1 MSTQTGPNAVRGI
14 TRRQVLTTLKKSD
27 GLTADQLSV
36 LLGIT
41 SMAVRKHLSALERDG
56 LIEATVVR
64 RPVGRPVHVYRLSA
78 LADDFFPKHYH
89 LVITD
94 LLSDLLELD
103 GEEKVDLLLARRA
116 ERTRHFLKE
125 RVSKART
132 FEERVEA
139 LAEGMDELGY
149 LAAWERLDDSTYIVR
164 QYNCAIQRVATCFP
178 VVCQY
183 ESESFG
189 EILDADVER
198 CSHILAGDCMCGY
211 LIRSRSRQ
219 AFPAAS
225 PDVIEDQRPQ
235 QAAS

>member
-1 MSTQTGPNAVRGI
+1 MSTQTGPNAVHGI

-56 LIEATVVR
+56 LIESTVVR
-64 RPVGRPVHVYRLSA
+64 RPVGRPVHVYRLSV
-78 LADDFFPKHYH
+78 LAEDFFPKHYH
-89 LVITD
+89 VVITD

-103 GEEKVDLLLARRA
+103 GEQKVELLLARRA
-116 ERTRHFLKE
+116 ERTRHFLAE
-125 RVSKART
+125 RVNKAGT

-149 LAAWERLDDSTYIVR
+149 LAAWERIDDSTYMIR
-164 QYNCAIQRVATCFP
+164 QFNCAIQRVATCFP

-211 LIRSRSRQ
+211 LIRDRKTYQGTARPEAIEEQNRQ
-219 AFPAAS
+219 HAAAS
-225 PDVIEDQRPQ
+225 
-235 QAAS
+235 

>member
-1 MSTQTGPNAVRGI
+1 MSTQTGPNAVHGI

-56 LIEATVVR
+56 LIESTVVR
-64 RPVGRPVHVYRLSA
+64 RPVGRPVHVYRLSS

-94 LLSDLLELD
+94 LLSDLMELD
-103 GEEKVDLLLARRA
+103 GEQKVELLLARRA
-116 ERTRHFLKE
+116 ERTRQFLE
-125 RVSKART
+125 ARVGKAGT

-149 LAAWERLDDSTYIVR
+149 LAAWERIDDSTYIIR
-164 QYNCAIQRVATCFP
+164 QYNCAIQRVANCFP

-183 ESESFG
+183 ESECFG

-198 CSHILAGDCMCGY
+198 CSHILAGDCMCGF
-211 LIRSRSRQ
+211 LIRARQ
-219 AFPAAS
+219 NFQGTTHRDSVEDHADHHVAAS
-225 PDVIEDQRPQ
+225 
-235 QAAS
+235 

>member
-1 MSTQTGPNAVRGI
+1 MSTTTGPNAIHGI

-56 LIEATVVR
+56 LIESTIVR
-64 RPVGRPVHVYRLSA
+64 RPVGRPVHVYRLSE

-89 LVITD
+89 MVITD
-94 LLSDLLELD
+94 LLSDLMEID
-103 GEEKVDLLLARRA
+103 GEEKVELLLARRA
-116 ERTRHFLKE
+116 ERTRQYLE
-125 RVSKART
+125 ARVKKTDS

-149 LAAWERLDDSTYIVR
+149 LAAWERLDDSTYIIR
-164 QYNCAIQRVATCFP
+164 QFNCAIQRVATCFP

-211 LIRSRSRQ
+211 VIRDRKSYQGTKSPESIEEQ
-219 AFPAAS
+219 TKQHAAVS
-225 PDVIEDQRPQ
+225 
-235 QAAS
+235 